1 MAVNYKKEF
10 KDVPSALTFLTS
22 DGITG
27 AHILNG
33 KIKAPNS
40 KFDGLD
46 ANEKNLL
53 EAADSTGYDIPK
65 TDLSKYMKKADTYEM
80 LDADQKIKELRQ
92 KEFEEQYRLG
102 EQWKQVAS
110 GPTNRGRQV
119 EKLPNYGDLIPKIP
133 ENYREPTP
141 INPKN
146 IPFNP
151 VLRPG
156 IDPVYQN
163 NMPDM
168 TVQNRNRP
176 NNMAMNRGPAGGAGM
191 NNNMLV
197 KLATM
202 QRLGLLG

>member
-1 MAVNYKKEF
+1 MAVNYKKDFEG
-10 KDVPSALTFLTS
+10 VPSALTFLTS

-46 ANEKNLL
+46 ATEKNLL
-53 EAADSTGYDIPK
+53 KAADSTGYDIPK
-65 TDLSKYMKKADTYEM
+65 TNIND
-80 LDADQKIKELRQ
+80 
-92 KEFEEQYRLG
+92 YRFP
-102 EQWKQVAS
+102 EAKQV
-110 GPTNRGRQV
+110 P
-119 EKLPNYGDLIPKIP
+119 EKLPNYGEEIPRMP
-133 ENYREPTP
+133 ENYVEPKP

-156 IDPVYQN
+156 IDPVYPNRMQDT
-163 NMPDM
+163 M
-168 TVQNRNRP
+168 VQNRNRP
-176 NNMAMNRGPAGGAGM
+176 NNT
-191 NNNMLV
+191 LV

-202 QRLGLLG
+202 QKLGLLT

>member
-1 MAVNYKKEF
+1 MGINYKKDFEG
-10 KDVPSALTFLTS
+10 VPSALTFLTS

-46 ANEKNLL
+46 ATEKNLL
-53 EAADSTGYDIPK
+53 KAADSTGYDIPK
-65 TDLSKYMKKADTYEM
+65 TNIND
-80 LDADQKIKELRQ
+80 
-92 KEFEEQYRLG
+92 YRFP
-102 EQWKQVAS
+102 EAKQV
-110 GPTNRGRQV
+110 P
-119 EKLPNYGDLIPKIP
+119 EKLPNYGEEIPRMP
-133 ENYREPTP
+133 ENYVEPKQ

-156 IDPVYQN
+156 IDPVYPNRMQDT
-163 NMPDM
+163 M
-168 TVQNRNRP
+168 VQNRNRP
-176 NNMAMNRGPAGGAGM
+176 NNT
-191 NNNMLV
+191 LV

-202 QRLGLLG
+202 QKLGLLT

>member
-1 MAVNYKKEF
+1 MAVNYKKDFEG
-10 KDVPSALTFLTS
+10 VPSALTFLTS

-46 ANEKNLL
+46 ATEKNLL
-53 EAADSTGYDIPK
+53 KAADSTGYDIPK
-65 TDLSKYMKKADTYEM
+65 TNIND
-80 LDADQKIKELRQ
+80 
-92 KEFEEQYRLG
+92 YRFP
-102 EQWKQVAS
+102 EAKQV
-110 GPTNRGRQV
+110 P
-119 EKLPNYGDLIPKIP
+119 EKLPNYREEIPRMP
-133 ENYREPTP
+133 ENYVEPKP

-156 IDPVYQN
+156 IDPVYPNRMQDT
-163 NMPDM
+163 M
-168 TVQNRNRP
+168 VQNRNRP
-176 NNMAMNRGPAGGAGM
+176 NNT
-191 NNNMLV
+191 LV

-202 QRLGLLG
+202 QKLGLLT

>member
-53 EAADSTGYDIPK
+53 KAADYTGYDIPK
-65 TDLSKYMKKADTYEM
+65 TN
-80 LDADQKIKELRQ
+80 IKD
-92 KEFEEQYRLG
+92 YI
-102 EQWKQVAS
+102 
-110 GPTNRGRQV
+110 
-119 EKLPNYGDLIPKIP
+119 KLPGTDLERRGPRGTFRDFYPGDNMNPNNVIPKEVPTYPSDSTIP
-133 ENYREPTP
+133 GTR
-141 INPKN
+141 
-146 IPFNP
+146 P
-151 VLRPG
+151 VIRPG
-156 IDPVYQN
+156 IDPVYPN
-163 NMPDM
+163 RMPDTM
-168 TVQNRNRP
+168 VQNRNRP
-176 NNMAMNRGPAGGAGM
+176 NNT
-191 NNNMLV
+191 LV

-202 QRLGLLG
+202 QKLGLLG

>member
-33 KIKAPNS
+33 MIVAPES
-40 KFDGLD
+40 KFHGKD
-46 ANEKNLL
+46 ATEKNLL

-65 TDLSKYMKKADTYEM
+65 TNIND
-80 LDADQKIKELRQ
+80 
-92 KEFEEQYRLG
+92 YRFP
-102 EQWKQVAS
+102 EAKQI
-110 GPTNRGRQV
+110 P

-133 ENYREPTP
+133 ENYVEPKQ

>member
-1 MAVNYKKEF
+1 MAVNYKKDFEG
-10 KDVPSALTFLTS
+10 VPSALTFLTS

-46 ANEKNLL
+46 ATEKNLL
-53 EAADSTGYDIPK
+53 KAADSTGYDIPK
-65 TDLSKYMKKADTYEM
+65 TNIND
-80 LDADQKIKELRQ
+80 
-92 KEFEEQYRLG
+92 YRFP
-102 EQWKQVAS
+102 EAKQV
-110 GPTNRGRQV
+110 P
-119 EKLPNYGDLIPKIP
+119 EKLPNYRDLTPRMP
-133 ENYREPTP
+133 ENYVEPKP

-156 IDPVYQN
+156 IDPVYPNRMQDT
-163 NMPDM
+163 M
-168 TVQNRNRP
+168 VQNRNRP
-176 NNMAMNRGPAGGAGM
+176 NNT
-191 NNNMLV
+191 LV

-202 QRLGLLG
+202 QKLGLLT

>member
-1 MAVNYKKEF
+1 MVAYKKDF

-33 KIKAPNS
+33 KIKAPES

-46 ANEKNLL
+46 ATEKNLL
-53 EAADSTGYDIPK
+53 KAADSTGYDIPK
-65 TDLSKYMKKADTYEM
+65 TNIND
-80 LDADQKIKELRQ
+80 
-92 KEFEEQYRLG
+92 YRFP
-102 EQWKQVAS
+102 EAKQV
-110 GPTNRGRQV
+110 P
-119 EKLPNYGDLIPKIP
+119 EKLPNYRDLTPRMP
-133 ENYREPTP
+133 ENYVEPKP

-156 IDPVYQN
+156 IDPVYPNRMQDT
-163 NMPDM
+163 M
-168 TVQNRNRP
+168 VQNRNRP
-176 NNMAMNRGPAGGAGM
+176 NNT
-191 NNNMLV
+191 LV

-202 QRLGLLG
+202 QKLGLLT

>member
-1 MAVNYKKEF
+1 MVAYNKDFE
-10 KDVPSALTFLTS
+10 DVPSALTFLTS

-33 KIKAPNS
+33 KIVAPNS

-53 EAADSTGYDIPK
+53 KAADSTGYDIPK
-65 TDLSKYMKKADTYEM
+65 TNIND
-80 LDADQKIKELRQ
+80 
-92 KEFEEQYRLG
+92 YRFP
-102 EQWKQVAS
+102 EAKQV
-110 GPTNRGRQV
+110 P
-119 EKLPNYGDLIPKIP
+119 EKLPNYGEEIPRMP
-133 ENYREPTP
+133 ENYIEPKQ

-146 IPFNP
+146 IPVNP

-156 IDPVYQN
+156 IDPVYPN

-168 TVQNRNRP
+168 TVQNRNNQP
-176 NNMAMNRGPAGGAGM
+176 NNT
-191 NNNMLV
+191 LV

-202 QRLGLLG
+202 QKLGLLT

>member
-1 MAVNYKKEF
+1 MAVNYKKDFEG
-10 KDVPSALTFLTS
+10 VPSALTFLTS

-46 ANEKNLL
+46 ATEKNLL
-53 EAADSTGYDIPK
+53 KAADSTGYDIPK
-65 TDLSKYMKKADTYEM
+65 TNIND
-80 LDADQKIKELRQ
+80 
-92 KEFEEQYRLG
+92 YRFP
-102 EQWKQVAS
+102 EAKQV
-110 GPTNRGRQV
+110 P
-119 EKLPNYGDLIPKIP
+119 EKLPNYGEEIPRMP
-133 ENYREPTP
+133 ENYVEPKQ

-156 IDPVYQN
+156 IDPVYPNRMQDT
-163 NMPDM
+163 M
-168 TVQNRNRP
+168 VQNRNRP
-176 NNMAMNRGPAGGAGM
+176 NNT
-191 NNNMLV
+191 LV

-202 QRLGLLG
+202 QKLGLLT